1 MTSKTLLTPIQRGDE
16 TISAV
21 SLRKPKTGDL
31 RGLKMV
37 NIMQMDVVTMA
48 TLLPRITDPSLLP
61 NEVDDLDPADFF
73 TLTTEVLGFFM
84 TPDQVKQA
92 QEQVMLQ

>member
-1 MTSKTLLTPIQRGDE
+1 MTAKPLLTPISRGDE
-16 TISAV
+16 KITSV

-31 RGLKMV
+31 RGLKMI
-37 NIMQMDVVTMA
+37 NLMQMDVATMA

-73 TLTTEVLGFFM
+73 ALTTEVLGFFM

-92 QEQVMLQ
+92 QEQVTLQ